1 MAVENGTEEF
11 SESEFG
17 VWTRVI
23 GLSNVRATDVKTVFQ
38 TMDDACGGT
47 GRVSHEFII
56 GFFHR
61 AKENEV
67 KSMKS
72 HVEPGSKKWLE
83 EQRQIR
89 EQNRV
94 PLLGFRIWV

>member
-38 TMDDACGGT
+38 KMDDACGGT
-47 GRVSHEFII
+47 GRVSHEYII

-61 AKENEV
+61 EKENEV

-72 HVEPGSKKWLE
+72 HVELGSKKWLE

-89 EQNRV
+89 EQNLA
-94 PLLGFRIWV
+94 PYLGFRV